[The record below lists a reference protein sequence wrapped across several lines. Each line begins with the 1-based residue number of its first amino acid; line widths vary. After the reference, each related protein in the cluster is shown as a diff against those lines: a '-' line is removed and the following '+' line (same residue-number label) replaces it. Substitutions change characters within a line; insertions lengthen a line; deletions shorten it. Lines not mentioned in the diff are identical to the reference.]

1 MKKNEIELK
10 KKKLASYQEKRNK
23 ENRDILNGSTINND
37 NYRQAL
43 LSLKQKY
50 PRNEKNASSQ
60 TPVQDLRQKYAY
72 LLEENHKNKENQE
85 ERKSDLFSNDKENKE
100 NHEEKKSDLF
110 SNDKEKIVQ
119 KTAQTV
125 INLQQFKKDLIPK
138 KVRLSNGKF
147 SRKKCL
153 IFNLK

>member
-23 ENRDILNGSTINND
+23 ENKDVNND

-43 LSLKQKY
+43 FSLKQKY
-50 PRNEKNASSQ
+50 QINEKNASSQ
-60 TPVQDLRQKYAY
+60 IPLQNLRQKYAY
-72 LLEENHKNKENQE
+72 LLKEENHINTTENHE
-85 ERKSDLFSNDKENKE
+85 ERKSDLFSNHKNTTENQ
-100 NHEEKKSDLF
+100 EERKSDLF

-138 KVRLSNGKF
+138 KIRLSNGK
-147 SRKKCL
+147 
-153 IFNLK
+153 